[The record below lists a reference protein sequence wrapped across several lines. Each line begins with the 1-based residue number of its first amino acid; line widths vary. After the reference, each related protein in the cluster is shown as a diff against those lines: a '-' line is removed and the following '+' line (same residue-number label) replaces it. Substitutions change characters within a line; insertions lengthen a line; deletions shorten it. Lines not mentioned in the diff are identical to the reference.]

1 MTNGTIDR
9 KAEKGKNVGTN
20 YDDWVEEYEPID
32 LLRVDDIPF
41 YVGLVTETG
50 GKVLDLTCGT
60 GRVTIPIAQAG
71 LDVVG
76 VDNSSQMLL
85 LATERLRDASGVP
98 GSVEFVHDS
107 ILTFNLGKQFDT
119 VLIPYNSFLLFLSVA
134 EQMTVLERVYA
145 HLKPGGILALD
156 LFTPDLWRLTREDS
170 QLYYRADVTSPNNGT
185 RYVLWEQSTTDNLN
199 QIIESRYL
207 IENLSPDGKVQNR
220 IYKDVVFRYIHRYE
234 MAHLLTLSGFEDA
247 EVYGDFQRGDL
258 FEGSEVMVW
267 VAKKPNGV
275 SEKE

>member
-1 MTNGTIDR
+1 M
-9 KAEKGKNVGTN
+9 
-20 YDDWVEEYEPID
+20 
-32 LLRVDDIPF
+32 
-41 YVGLVTETG
+41 
-50 GKVLDLTCGT
+50 
-60 GRVTIPIAQAG
+60 
-71 LDVVG
+71 
-76 VDNSSQMLL
+76 
-85 LATERLRDASGVP
+85 
-98 GSVEFVHDS
+98 EFVHDS

-220 IYKDVVFRYIHRYE
+220 LAKDVVFRFIKRFE
-234 MAHLLTLSGFEDA
+234 MGHLGT
-247 EVYGDFQRGDL
+247 Q
-258 FEGSEVMVW
+258 
-267 VAKKPNGV
+267 
-275 SEKE
+275 

>member
-85 LATERLRDASGVP
+85 LATERLRDASRVQ

-220 IYKDVVFRYIHRYE
+220 IYKDVVFRYIHLYE